1 MVCSS
6 RNKSHQ
12 TWGLK
17 LCEPY
22 TRDAC
27 QPRAKLV
34 RPIKGSFPFRAAE
47 ERWRRRNGNGI
58 ERACKRGD
66 MNEQSIFR
74 AYSTEIDLFLPRG
87 AIPVRFMTDS
97 TSNESGWR
105 MGGGQA
111 LATSANCW
119 LSVHALPPITHLI
132 SLLLWDH
139 FHCEHHMCT
148 APEAPT
154 VHCLCASLGI

>member
-1 MVCSS
+1 MVSNS
-6 RNKSHQ
+6 RNKIHQ
-12 TWGLK
+12 TLGWK

-22 TRDAC
+22 TGDAR
-27 QPRAKLV
+27 QSRAKLV
-34 RPIKGSFPFRAAE
+34 RLIKGSFPFWAAE
-47 ERWRRRNGNGI
+47 ERGRRRNGNGI
-58 ERACKRGD
+58 MRACKRGD

-119 LSVHALPPITHLI
+119 LVVSNSWLGSVLERLRGTRGMPRP
-132 SLLLWDH
+132 
-139 FHCEHHMCT
+139 T
-148 APEAPT
+148 ARAFPT
-154 VHCLCASLGI
+154 KFPNDF

>member
-1 MVCSS
+1 MVSNS
-6 RNKSHQ
+6 RNKIHQ
-12 TWGLK
+12 TWGWK
-17 LCEPY
+17 LCELY
-22 TRDAC
+22 TGDAR
-27 QPRAKLV
+27 QTRAKLV

-105 MGGGQA
+105 MGGGSGICNICKL
-111 LATSANCW
+111 LAGCFYRG
-119 LSVHALPPITHLI
+119 LLGPK
-132 SLLLWDH
+132 LLLAMGCVKLSEKICIH
-139 FHCEHHMCT
+139 LPSVGEQT
-148 APEAPT
+148 AN
-154 VHCLCASLGI
+154 